1 MITRLYTG
9 GDGQSH
15 FEELDMDSGPFA
27 WGELKSATGVM
38 FRQSVRGAFSDW
50 HTAPRRQF
58 VITLTGEMEIGLV
71 DGTLRRFRAGDVLL
85 ADDTSGQGHTTR
97 DVGDVPRVTAYI
109 PLE

>member
-9 GDGQSH
+9 DDGQSH
-15 FEELDMDSGPFA
+15 LEELDMDSGPFA

-38 FRQSVRGAFSDW
+38 FRQSEKGSFADW

-58 VITLTGEMEIGLV
+58 VITLTGEVEIGLA
-71 DGTLRRFRAGDVLL
+71 DGTLRRFGPGDVLL
-85 ADDTSGQGHTTR
+85 ADDTTGRGHTTR
-97 DVGDVPRVTAYI
+97 DVGAVGRVTAYV